1 MASGLVSRAARGALG
16 LLLLVAGSLGA
27 QDSVRVA
34 EAAAIVAPLIEA
46 YGVSGGE
53 RPVRERVQQLLP
65 AWAHPVTDSA
75 GNLWVELGHGDP
87 LIVIVAHQDEIGFR
101 VRAIR
106 DDGTLE
112 LEPRGGF
119 FASLFEG
126 EPALAHTERGDVAG
140 VFLPRDSGFT
150 HREPPPLRA
159 DVGAASREAVAA
171 LGVGVGTTLTM
182 PKQFVRLAG
191 TRGSGRSSDDRVG
204 CAALVLA
211 LRRLDPSRLTHQ
223 VTFLWSVREET
234 GLEGAAVAAAHLG
247 PRVGRV
253 HAIDQFVSSDSPVE
267 PQNYADAPLGLGP
280 VARALDNSAV
290 TPPAELDSLLALARA
305 RGLPLQVGTTGGGND
320 GSVFAAFGVPD
331 VAIGWPARNAHSPVE
346 VFDLGDLVNLAD
358 LVRAIAERW

>member
-1 MASGLVSRAARGALG
+1 
-16 LLLLVAGSLGA
+16 
-27 QDSVRVA
+27 
-34 EAAAIVAPLIEA
+34 
-46 YGVSGGE
+46 
-53 RPVRERVQQLLP
+53 
-65 AWAHPVTDSA
+65 
-75 GNLWVELGHGDP
+75 
-87 LIVIVAHQDEIGFR
+87 
-101 VRAIR
+101 
-106 DDGTLE
+106 
-112 LEPRGGF
+112 
-119 FASLFEG
+119 
-126 EPALAHTERGDVAG
+126 
-140 VFLPRDSGFT
+140 
-150 HREPPPLRA
+150 
-159 DVGAASREAVAA
+159 
-171 LGVGVGTTLTM
+171 GTTLTM
-182 PKQFVRLAG
+182 PKQFVRFAG

-280 VARALDNSAV
+280 VARALDTSAV

-331 VAIGWPARNAHSPVE
+331 VA
-346 VFDLGDLVNLAD
+346 
-358 LVRAIAERW
+358 